1 MSNVIPFPD
10 AATQPNELLLEAIE
24 DGMRGVAVLGFQD
37 DGDEY
42 VAISNLTVA
51 QCVYLAELLKKR
63 AMEAHD

>member
-10 AATQPNELLLEAIE
+10 AATQPRELLLEAVE
-24 DGMRGVAVLGFQD
+24 DGMAGVAVLGFQKNGD
-37 DGDEY
+37 DY

-51 QCVYLAELLKKR
+51 QCVYLAELLKRR